1 MPNQNIS
8 DFYYQY
14 LLLFQVLYI
23 YLHSK
28 ILWTHIITIQNDF
41 FLKKIKIKL
50 DFSIIE
56 KTTNLINIILYFL
69 MTYFNNIDTY
79 FLYSFI
85 MDWQERKQ
93 NYQKQ
98 PPDKKNK
105 PKYVAKD

>member
-1 MPNQNIS
+1 
-8 DFYYQY
+8 
-14 LLLFQVLYI
+14 
-23 YLHSK
+23 
-28 ILWTHIITIQNDF
+28 
-41 FLKKIKIKL
+41 
-50 DFSIIE
+50 
-56 KTTNLINIILYFL
+56 